1 MLRVSSLSPPTFEQV
16 FLQVYDPLLDQPLR
30 HIRLRQNS
38 HVSLGVLWQRSH
50 IYCNTMYRY
59 VNSHA
64 HMLAENS
71 SEF

>member
-16 FLQVYDPLLDQPLR
+16 FLQVYDPLLDQ
-30 HIRLRQNS
+30 RQNS
-38 HVSLGVLWQRSH
+38 HVSLGVLWQRSR

-71 SEF
+71 GEY